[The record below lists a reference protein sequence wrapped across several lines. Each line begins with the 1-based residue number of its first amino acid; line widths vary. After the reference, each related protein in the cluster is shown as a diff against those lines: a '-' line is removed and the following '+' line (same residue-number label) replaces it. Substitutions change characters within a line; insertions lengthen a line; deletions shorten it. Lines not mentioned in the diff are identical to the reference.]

1 VAVGLRP
8 LVSGCPSR
16 VHCLALGTFRPSLTL
31 PCLTLSRYGAGSRVT
46 SGDRDCFW
54 GRKMRSRDESRYNR
68 YLVFVDS
75 EGRTLVVFR
84 WWVLQSGG
92 ELRLDLYCTHTER
105 CMAR

>member
-16 VHCLALGTFRPSLTL
+16 VRCLALGTFRPSLTS

-46 SGDRDCFW
+46 SGLGSLPGTQDAVAR
-54 GRKMRSRDESRYNR
+54 RNS
-68 YLVFVDS
+68 VVVDL
-75 EGRTLVVFR
+75 EGRTLVGV

-92 ELRLDLYCTHTER
+92 ELRLNLCVLI
-105 CMAR
+105 AALNP